1 MPNNTLFEQIQAL
14 QNAVAERYNGF
25 TNDDQEKLNQ
35 YSQVSKEKNFLEKQ
49 NERME
54 SPEKAQLKEISER
67 LGTLAAHYP
76 KNSTE
81 LAALREHIPD
91 IGQLRKEK
99 MDALRTDAGRSGMDK
114 LLNDFFGSKRRAAR
128 EELAR
133 MRQSRASID
142 GRDRTNVVKAP
153 EHAGKGRNI
162 YTPITNVSGLGTHE
176 QRHYDGEDF
185 LGKKLSIRTK
195 SGLLD
200 GTKIQPAAKPNGKV
214 VLVFSGSGEPAESVI
229 EDIAEGYTNAGAAVV
244 VFNYRGFGK
253 SMTLDSSGNQIGTPL
268 SEQSI
273 YEDGMEM
280 YKYVRDVMGVS
291 PENITLHGYSLGGA
305 VASHVAANVAEQN
318 KLKMDKGI
326 PVPDSRKLGGVV
338 LQSPMGSMYSAAKT
352 ITNSSVMAY
361 FGTRGSGEYNT
372 KENMRRLYR
381 NDPDIPVAY
390 ISGRVDKGDYLSLEA
405 TQLHQDPQAPFKNA
419 SCSFAECGH
428 LDRGEMLAYTS
439 QHITVAVDGRNAKLN
454 TQSLHRQGDAPVQEQ
469 AQSPSLGL

>member
-1 MPNNTLFEQIQAL
+1 MPNNSLFEQIQAL

-25 TNDDQEKLNQ
+25 TNDDQEMLNR
-35 YSQVSKEKNFLEKQ
+35 YSQISKEKNFLEKQ
-49 NERME
+49 NERMD

-76 KNSTE
+76 KNSPE

-99 MDALRTDAGRSGMDK
+99 MDALRTDADRSGMDK

-133 MRQSRASID
+133 MRQSRTSID

-162 YTPITNVSGLGTHE
+162 YTPITNASGLGTHE
-176 QRHYDGEDF
+176 ERHYDGDDF
-185 LGKKLSIRTK
+185 LGRPLSIRTK

-200 GTKIQPAAKPNGKV
+200 GTKIPPAAEPNGKV
-214 VLVFSGSGEPAESVI
+214 VLVFSGSGEPAERVI
-229 EDIAEGYTNAGAAVV
+229 EDIQEGYTNAGATVV

-291 PENITLHGYSLGGA
+291 PENITLHGYSMGGA

-352 ITNSSVMAY
+352 ITGSSVKAY

-372 KENMRRLYR
+372 KENMRRLYQ

-390 ISGRVDKGDYLSLEA
+390 ISGRQKSGDDLSLEA

-439 QHITVAVDGRNAKLN
+439 QHIEVAVDGRNAKLN

-469 AQSPSLGL
+469 AESPSLGL